1 MDSLSDSFKDF
12 FFIQSESEEV
22 IDTICSGKIQQF
34 FFFDYFNAFVFF
46 LLFFPGAA
54 NDRNWED
61 YFMEFFL
68 R

>member
-34 FFFDYFNAFVFF
+34 FFFFW
-46 LLFFPGAA
+46 LL
-54 NDRNWED
+54 
-61 YFMEFFL
+61 
-68 R
+68 